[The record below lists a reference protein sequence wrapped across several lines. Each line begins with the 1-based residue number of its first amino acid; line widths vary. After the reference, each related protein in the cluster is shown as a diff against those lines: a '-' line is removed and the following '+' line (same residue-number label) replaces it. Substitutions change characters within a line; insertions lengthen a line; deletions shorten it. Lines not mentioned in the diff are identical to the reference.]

1 MNLRRDRLRVL
12 GVWLAVGLAY
22 LIWVRATGWGI
33 PCPIHTVTGLEC
45 PGCGITRRMDSRQ
58 RAQNRPHQFP
68 GLAATDA
75 AAPLDQILFQAAAL
89 QVVHGK
95 IGSAVFF
102 KIGMYPHDTGV
113 AVKLGQGTGLLQK
126 AAAAI
131 LVILVLRLGK
141 RAHLGLARCAQ
152 GNALR
157 QIFLNCHKTASSQV
171 TGHIGNAESAL
182 PQRPAHQIPTRQ
194 DASARQCQRIFF
206 PARCRVP
213 AAVRA
218 GPRAFRPL
226 SEALIA

>member
-1 MNLRRDRLRVL
+1 MAALPQIAAGRTEIQQLDLAATAQVNVIRRH
-12 GVWLAVGLAY
+12 
-22 LIWVRATGWGI
+22 I
-33 PCPIHTVTGLEC
+33 PVDDP
-45 PGCGITRRMDSRQ
+45 RRMDSRQ

-131 LVILVLRLGK
+131 LIILVLCPGK